1 MVGRELTDFYGMSSQ
16 PSADADP
23 MLKTDRLAGTR
34 FTEVNLAVYRGEIVG
49 LTGLIGSG
57 RSEVGLTL
65 FGYLPIRGGQMTLDN
80 QPYHPR
86 NTGQS
91 MDRGVA
97 FVPEDR
103 RKLGLFAAMSVCRNL
118 TVTRLRDLE
127 RGGLLVRREE
137 HNLAQGLIQRLSIRT
152 PTVEQ
157 RVLNLS
163 GGNQQKTML
172 GKWLARDPKLLIVD
186 EPTRGVDVGAKTE
199 IYAILRNLAAS
210 GIGILMISSEMPEI
224 IGMCSR
230 VYVMHEGHIQ
240 GELTGRAITEENI
253 MTLASGR
260 DLSTNLSQHE
270 QSVLAV

>member
-1 MVGRELTDFYGMSSQ
+1 
-16 PSADADP
+16 
-23 MLKTDRLAGTR
+23 
-34 FTEVNLAVYRGEIVG
+34 
-49 LTGLIGSG
+49 
-57 RSEVGLTL
+57 
-65 FGYLPIRGGQMTLDN
+65 MTLDN

-103 RKLGLFAAMSVCRNL
+103 RKLGLFSAMSVCRNL

-127 RGGLLVRREE
+127 RGGLLMRKEE

-152 PTVEQ
+152 PTLEQ

-210 GIGILMISSEMPEI
+210 GIGVLLISSEMPEI

-230 VYVMHEGHIQ
+230 VYVMHEGRIQ
-240 GELTGRAITEENI
+240 GELAGRTISEENI

-260 DLSTNLSQHE
+260 DLSTRPSHE
-270 QSVLAV
+270 ESVLTV